1 MLGRSLL
8 EWYCNFEDYCCLL
21 FARKHLLPRIWRYE
35 NVRER
40 QRLADLD
47 YYRLAPNERKQR
59 ILDDLWPQLTAL
71 YPQLIDIF
79 VGIPSL
85 KALDGTRRSNV
96 LARLNRQLR
105 QFDHELQE
113 FMNSPLVKE
122 VLREAEPPFT
132 FRSHHTACCP
142 PLPFVPYIFQFPPAG
157 YLRLVTFSVK
167 TYLRA
172 IVYPLLRAEG
182 ASGPGVSEFESTDKA
197 VASASA
203 NEQCRSFA
211 GLEAAFGDNQD
222 NLFPCLTALPMAGM
236 SCAPEIRMWLWYK
249 LAHFEDLCQFS
260 LDPIKKHLAVWW
272 DMPNLATEGFGSWK
286 WLPPEQQIRVLSVE
300 DVDMATQMA
309 MLEIEDRI
317 TGGTEPEGK
326 EF

>member
-8 EWYCNFEDYCCLL
+8 EWYCNFEVYCCLL
-21 FARKHLLPRIWRYE
+21 FAREQLLPRIWRYE

-47 YYRLAPNERKQR
+47 YYRLAPNERKPR
-59 ILDDLWPQLTAL
+59 ILDDLGPQLSAL
-71 YPQLIDIF
+71 NPQLIDIF
-79 VGIPSL
+79 VGIPLL
-85 KALDGTRRSNV
+85 KALDGSRRSNL

-105 QFDHELQE
+105 QFDKELQE

-132 FRSHHTACCP
+132 FRSHHTGCCP
-142 PLPFVPYIFQFPPAG
+142 PLPFVPYISQFPPAG
-157 YLRLVTFSVK
+157 YLRLEIFSIR

-182 ASGPGVSEFESTDKA
+182 ASGSGVSEFESTDKA
-197 VASASA
+197 AASASA
-203 NEQCRSFA
+203 YEQCRSFA
-211 GLEAAFGDNQD
+211 GIEAAFGDNQD
-222 NLFPCLTALPMAGM
+222 NLFTCLSPLPMAGM

-272 DMPNLATEGFGSWK
+272 DMPSLATEGFGSWK
-286 WLPPEQQIRVLSVE
+286 WEPPKQQIRVLSVE
-300 DVDMATQMA
+300 DIDIATQMA
-309 MLEIEDRI
+309 KLEIKDRI
-317 TGGTEPEGK
+317 TGGTEPDGK